1 MVPLRDRN
9 PTVLTPVVTY
19 AIIVINVLIFL
30 YELSLSPEQLQTFFE
45 TWAVIPREL
54 GASFAGQVTA
64 SGRPPEWI
72 TLITAQFLHGGV
84 LHIAGNMLFLWV
96 FGNNVEDRLGHIR
109 YLIFYL
115 ACGALASMAEW
126 FFSMDSAIPN
136 LGASGAIAGVL
147 GAYILR
153 FPKARVL
160 TLIPLGFFWPTFELP
175 AWVFLGF
182 WFVQQAFYGFM
193 NLAATS
199 NIGMESGGIA
209 YWAHAGGF
217 VVGAVLGP
225 IFGLFG
231 KRSPYDQ
238 VYKDN

>member
-9 PTVLTPVVTY
+9 PTILTPLVTYTIVGINVLVFLYQLTLTPVG
-19 AIIVINVLIFL
+19 
-30 YELSLSPEQLQTFFE
+30 LQDFFE
-45 TWAVIPREL
+45 TWAVIPSQLSAAL
-54 GASFAGQVTA
+54 GGQMTDP
-64 SGRPPEWI
+64 SRPPEWI
-72 TLITAQFLHGGV
+72 TLITAQFLHGGFF
-84 LHIAGNMLFLWV
+84 HIAGNMLFLWV

-109 YLIFYL
+109 FLIFYL
-115 ACGALASMAEW
+115 SCGVLASLVQW
-126 FFSMDSAIPN
+126 YFDPGSSIPS

-153 FPKARVL
+153 FPKAQVL
-160 TLIPLGFFWPTFELP
+160 TLIPLGFFWPTLELP

-182 WFVQQAFYGFM
+182 WFVQQAFYGVIS
-193 NLAATS
+193 LGVRS

-225 IFGLFG
+225 IFGLFWE
-231 KRSPYDQ
+231 RSPYDR
-238 VYKDN
+238 VYQDK

>member
-19 AIIVINVLIFL
+19 TIVGVNVLVFL
-30 YELSLSPEQLQTFFE
+30 YQLTLSPAGLQDFFE
-45 TWAVIPREL
+45 TWAVIPSQL
-54 GASFAGQVTA
+54 SAAFAGQMTDP
-64 SGRPPEWI
+64 SRPPEWL
-72 TLITAQFLHGGV
+72 TLITAQFLHGGFF
-84 LHIAGNMLFLWV
+84 HIAGNMLFLWV

-109 YLIFYL
+109 FLIFYL
-115 ACGALASMAEW
+115 SCGVLASLAQW
-126 FFSMDSAIPN
+126 YFDPGSSIPS

-160 TLIPLGFFWPTFELP
+160 TLIPLGFFWPTLELP

-182 WFVQQAFYGFM
+182 WFVQQAFYGVIS
-193 NLAATS
+193 LGVRS

-225 IFGLFG
+225 IFGLFWQ
-231 KRSPYDQ
+231 RSPYDR
-238 VYKDN
+238 VYQDD